1 MVSFQKSDTPT
12 PLFID
17 VSGDFNRHE
26 WCTVFICL
34 SNYCSPFKNMLYS
47 NTFSYFSKSI
57 VTASFITAFIV
68 IPFHSAILA
77 ARK

>member
-26 WCTVFICL
+26 WG
-34 SNYCSPFKNMLYS
+34 
-47 NTFSYFSKSI
+47 NTLKL
-57 VTASFITAFIV
+57 
-68 IPFHSAILA
+68 LA
-77 ARK
+77 P